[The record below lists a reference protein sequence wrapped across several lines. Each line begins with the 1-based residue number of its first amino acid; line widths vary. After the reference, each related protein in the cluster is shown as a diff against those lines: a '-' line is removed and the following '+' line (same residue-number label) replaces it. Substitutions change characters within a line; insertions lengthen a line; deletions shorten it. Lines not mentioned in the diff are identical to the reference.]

1 MAEVEEDDGD
11 GFSMSCKE
19 VDKRLHLGFRYSVFE
34 KLFRVLGESV
44 QTVAK
49 TNSRRRQRERISTFG
64 LLGWELRRAASSTFV
79 SRTVRSCAAIQSLL
93 VIS

>member
-49 TNSRRRQRERISTFG
+49 NKLAPPPAGEDFNIWAAGMGTA
-64 LLGWELRRAASSTFV
+64 LRGQQH
-79 SRTVRSCAAIQSLL
+79 VRVQDSP
-93 VIS
+93 